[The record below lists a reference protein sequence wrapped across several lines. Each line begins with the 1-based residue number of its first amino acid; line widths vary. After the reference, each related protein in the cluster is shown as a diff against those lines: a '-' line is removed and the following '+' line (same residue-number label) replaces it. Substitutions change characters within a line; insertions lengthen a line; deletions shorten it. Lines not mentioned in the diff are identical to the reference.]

1 MKKYI
6 FGVALLSAAL
16 LSGCSLDENP
26 KSQFSE
32 EEAFKN
38 STLTYVNSVAN
49 VYSAIGDGLYGGTDC
64 VHTLQE
70 FMSDAT
76 MLPGRQGDWVDGGKW
91 QNMFL
96 HR

>member
-1 MKKYI
+1 M
-6 FGVALLSAAL
+6 
-16 LSGCSLDENP
+16 
-26 KSQFSE
+26 
-32 EEAFKN
+32 
-38 STLTYVNSVAN
+38 AN

-91 QNMFL
+91 QKADDIMMNQVLYTRGDEINAKGFVLYSYAYFDTEQTAEEMKNL
-96 HR
+96 RSVLR

>member
-1 MKKYI
+1 MKKHI

-16 LSGCSLDENP
+16 LTGCSLDENP

-32 EEAFKN
+32 GEAFKN

-49 VYSAIGDGLYGGTDC
+49 VYSAIGDGLYGNTDC

-76 MLPGRQGDWVDGGKW
+76 MLPGRQGD
-91 QNMFL
+91 L
-96 HR
+96 S